1 MVPYNFNL
9 IDFRSFTLVD
19 PNKPIKTRVA
29 GEKVKRIV
37 FHCTDANGW
46 TADRLSR
53 FFVEE
58 RGFPI
63 CGYHYYI
70 REDGVYHM
78 VGDNII
84 SYHAAGYNSTSI
96 GFSIDYN
103 PTLADRLNQ
112 DVHPIIFDT
121 AQWLAAWLCL
131 KFKIAPIKGNL
142 VGHREL
148 FGTGWIKDKQDKP
161 SLRKTCPGL
170 RINLNAFRY
179 NVARRVQEYIKINE
193 NPDLVVD
200 GVWGP
205 KSQTALEIGKW
216 A

>member
-63 CGYHYYI
+63 CGYHYYV
-70 REDGVYHM
+70 REDGRQ
-78 VGDNII
+78 
-84 SYHAAGYNSTSI
+84 GYA
-96 GFSIDYN
+96 YN
-103 PTLADRLNQ
+103 AEARPYKKY
-112 DVHPIIFDT
+112 
-121 AQWLAAWLCL
+121 C
-131 KFKIAPIKGNL
+131 NL
-142 VGHREL
+142 RAH
-148 FGTGWIKDKQDKP
+148 
-161 SLRKTCPGL
+161 
-170 RINLNAFRY
+170 
-179 NVARRVQEYIKINE
+179 
-193 NPDLVVD
+193 
-200 GVWGP
+200 
-205 KSQTALEIGKW
+205 
-216 A
+216 